1 MKIHAG
7 YEISYTCLQPTPM
20 ILMLSVHPS
29 RVADLIT
36 PDRMQFQPPDLQR
49 AISTASAT
57 TSALCYCTAEMRR
70 GSVSQNSQ
78 PRLQPQGQSDL
89 SKWHL
94 QPALSNCPRIDTGQR
109 CSKSSAAENDV

>member
-20 ILMLSVHPS
+20 ILMLSVHFRALRILS
-29 RVADLIT
+29 RSSN
-36 PDRMQFQPPDLQR
+36 RRYLQR

-70 GSVSQNSQ
+70 GSLKVNPIYQSGIFNRRFRTVDALTPANVAAS
-78 PRLQPQGQSDL
+78 PRLRKMMSE
-89 SKWHL
+89 
-94 QPALSNCPRIDTGQR
+94 
-109 CSKSSAAENDV
+109 AANAS

>member
-20 ILMLSVHPS
+20 ILMLSVHFRALRILSPRTECS
-29 RVADLIT
+29 SNR
-36 PDRMQFQPPDLQR
+36 RYLQR

-78 PRLQPQGQSDL
+78 PRL
-89 SKWHL
+89 
-94 QPALSNCPRIDTGQR
+94 
-109 CSKSSAAENDV
+109 